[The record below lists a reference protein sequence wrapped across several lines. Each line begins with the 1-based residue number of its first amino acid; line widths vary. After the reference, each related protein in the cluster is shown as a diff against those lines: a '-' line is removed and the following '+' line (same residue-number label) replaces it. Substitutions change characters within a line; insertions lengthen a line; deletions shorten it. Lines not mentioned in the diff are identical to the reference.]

1 MVEDCMRITV
11 LFEPSSYLWED
22 EIEMD
27 GWKNPI
33 RKVKAPRATEK
44 VLEPPRM
51 DAIREMLDTCQPRAF
66 TGERDKPII
75 LALADAGVRAGE
87 LTAMNLDD
95 LEMVTRSLTVELS
108 TII

>member
-1 MVEDCMRITV
+1 
-11 LFEPSSYLWED
+11 
-22 EIEMD
+22 MD

-66 TGERDKPII
+66 TGERDKAII
-75 LALADAGVRAGE
+75 LALADACVRAGE

-95 LEMVTRSLTVELS
+95 LEITGTVK
-108 TII
+108 IR